1 MWTFEGAVVH
11 MAGFA
16 EQGVD
21 SLDYVE
27 LADGIINAFW
37 PVQHIL
43 ESIFKERGPGSD
55 ERGDVTPVS
64 YTHLNCSAAAFRS
77 WYHSKMVRRTPV
89 SYTHLD
95 VYKRQFR
102 SCFPESTERRL
113 PITGNG

>member
-1 MWTFEGAVVH
+1 MWTVEGAVAH

-55 ERGDVTPVS
+55 ERGDVTQIEI
-64 YTHLNCSAAAFRS
+64 
-77 WYHSKMVRRTPV
+77 TPQ
-89 SYTHLD
+89 S
-95 VYKRQFR
+95 
-102 SCFPESTERRL
+102 
-113 PITGNG
+113 GNEIAGA

>member
-1 MWTFEGAVVH
+1 MRSVEGAVTH

-21 SLDYVE
+21 SLDFVE

-55 ERGDVTPVS
+55 ERGDVTQIEI
-64 YTHLNCSAAAFRS
+64 
-77 WYHSKMVRRTPV
+77 TPQ
-89 SYTHLD
+89 S
-95 VYKRQFR
+95 
-102 SCFPESTERRL
+102 
-113 PITGNG
+113 GNEIAGA